1 MVGARLR
8 PLNEAMDGCRHRT
21 MPHSTDCR
29 RRFVLPRVLL
39 ATLVVIG
46 FACGDGGT
54 AHGHQ
59 LPVDDQSHPPVREP
73 LPEIS
78 VGEAYS
84 LVEVLALQRDN
95 EAANRPLVTDATSG
109 ATLLSVQ
116 DLNASTAMGARVFV
130 GRRVDD
136 SWGREAGY
144 LGVYGMT
151 AAQTLGGDG
160 NLALAGP
167 LESQSLPF
175 TDGNRVRATYVSTIN
190 SAEFNAF
197 RSRCEGG
204 DCIDWLCGFRYL
216 NVAEQAGLAFTC
228 CEDSGVGPFH
238 SSYNVQSS
246 NNLIGGQLG
255 GRARR
260 TWENWAVEGWA
271 KTGLFANVANQSQAP
286 IIDPTGSGTVVRD
299 ARSASGT
306 ETAFVADLNAS
317 LIYRLNDVWGIRAG
331 YNLIWISGIAL
342 APNQWDFS
350 TATAGGT
357 TLTGGDS
364 MFLSGANLGLEA
376 RW

>member
-1 MVGARLR
+1 
-8 PLNEAMDGCRHRT
+8 MDGRQHRT
-21 MPHSTDCR
+21 MPR
-29 RRFVLPRVLL
+29 RPEYRRCFATLPRVLAGVLL
-39 ATLVVIG
+39 AIG
-46 FACGDGGT
+46 GAFGDGQG
-54 AHGHQ
+54 AAG
-59 LPVDDQSHPPVREP
+59 EP
-73 LPEIS
+73 GQEFTT
-78 VGEAYS
+78 VEAYS

-95 EAANRPLVTDATSG
+95 QATNRPLVNDANNGS
-109 ATLLSVQ
+109 TLLSVQ

-151 AAQTLGGDG
+151 AAPSLSGDE

-167 LESQSLPF
+167 LASQSLPF
-175 TDGNRVRATYVSTIN
+175 TDGNRARATWVSTIN

-204 DCIDWLCGFRYL
+204 DCIDWLGGFRYL

-228 CEDSGVGPFH
+228 CEDASVGPFQ
-238 SSYNVQSS
+238 SNYNVQTS

-255 GRARR
+255 ARGRR
-260 TWENWAVEGWA
+260 TWDRWAMEGWA
-271 KTGLFANVANQSQAP
+271 KTGLFANVANQSQSP
-286 IIDPTGSGTVVRD
+286 ILDPTGSGTVVRD
-299 ARSASGT
+299 ARSAWGT

-317 LIYRLNDVWGIRAG
+317 LIYRLSDVWGIRAG
-331 YNLIWISGIAL
+331 YNLIWISGVAL

-350 TATAGGT
+350 TSADGGRA
-357 TLTGGDS
+357 LIGGDS

>member
-1 MVGARLR
+1 
-8 PLNEAMDGCRHRT
+8 MDGRRHAPMPCR
-21 MPHSTDCR
+21 MDR
-29 RRFVLPRVLL
+29 RRSSVLLPRALMAAL
-39 ATLVVIG
+39 IAIG
-46 FACGDGGT
+46 FTFGVGRT
-54 AHGHQ
+54 A
-59 LPVDDQSHPPVREP
+59 VSQSPATGLEP
-73 LPEIS
+73 LPQITNVES
-78 VGEAYS
+78 YG

-109 ATLLSVQ
+109 NTLLSVG
-116 DLNASTAMGARVFV
+116 DLNASTAIGARVFV
-130 GRRVDD
+130 GRRIDE

-144 LGVYGMT
+144 MGVYGMT
-151 AAQTLGGDG
+151 GSESLRGDE

-175 TDGNRVRATYVSTIN
+175 SDGSHVRATWVSTIN
-190 SAEFNAF
+190 SAEFNLF

-204 DCIDWLCGFRYL
+204 DCIDWLGGFRYL

-228 CEDSGVGPFH
+228 CEDSPLGPF
-238 SSYNVQSS
+238 SSSTTVQTS

-260 TWENWAVEGWA
+260 TWDRWAVEGWA
-271 KTGLFANVANQSQAP
+271 KTGLFANVANQSQSP
-286 IIDPTGSGTVVRD
+286 VIDPTGSGTVVRD
-299 ARSASGT
+299 ARSAWGT

-317 LIYRLNDVWGIRAG
+317 LVYRLNDIWGIRVG

-350 TATAGGT
+350 TATDAGT
-357 TLTGGDS
+357 ALVGGDS
-364 MFLSGANLGLEA
+364 MFLSGVNLGLEA